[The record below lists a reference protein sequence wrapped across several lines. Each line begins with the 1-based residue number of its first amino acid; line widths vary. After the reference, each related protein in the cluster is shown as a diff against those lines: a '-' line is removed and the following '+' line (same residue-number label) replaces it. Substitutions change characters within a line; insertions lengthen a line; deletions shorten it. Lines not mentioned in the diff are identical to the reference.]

1 MTAAG
6 RTRVQLALAIGYS
19 GAQLALPLARVQRAE
34 TLGYHSVWTAEAYGS
49 DALSPL
55 AYLAAVTRR
64 IKLGAGIIQ
73 LAARTAANAAMTA
86 ATIDALAGGDRMLLG
101 IGVSG
106 PQIVEGWYGE
116 PWGSPYYRLKDYVAI
131 IRKIW
136 ARDTPVTYAG
146 REISLPYDGPD
157 ATGLAKP
164 LKSILH
170 MNPRLPIY
178 LGTGTEATVR
188 LTGEIADGWLPLG
201 FVPGSLPE
209 YLPWLEQGFARAGGK
224 SLRDLEIVAG
234 CHVHVGDD
242 VGAALAAL
250 KPEVALYVGGM
261 GARSKNFH
269 KDLMHRRGFGE
280 AADRI
285 QELYLAGRKDEAAA
299 AVPDEWVDHKS
310 LVGPRAR
317 IVERFRAWAD
327 SGATVISVRTQ
338 QDEAVEVM
346 AEAARQSA

>member
-1 MTAAG
+1 MK
-6 RTRVQLALAIGYS
+6 LALAIGYS
-19 GAQLALPLARVQRAE
+19 GAQMALPVARVQRAE
-34 TLGYHSVWTAEAYGS
+34 ALGYYSVWSAEAYGS

-55 AYLAAVTRR
+55 AYLAAVTQR
-64 IKLGAGIIQ
+64 IKLGSGIIQ

-86 ATIDALAGGDRMLLG
+86 ATIDAMAGGDRMLLG

-116 PWGSPYYRLKDYVAI
+116 PWGRPYHRLKDYVAI

-136 ARDTPVTYAG
+136 ARAAPVTHDG
-146 REISLPYDGPD
+146 SEISLPYRGPG
-157 ATGLAKP
+157 AVGLAKP

-170 MNPRLPIY
+170 MNAKIPIY

-188 LTGEIADGWLPLG
+188 LTAEIADGWLPLG
-201 FVPGSLPE
+201 FVPGSMPE
-209 YLPWLEQGFARAGGK
+209 YLPWLTEGFARAGGGK
-224 SLRDLEIVAG
+224 SLRDLEIMPNCYVR
-234 CHVHVGDD
+234 VDTD
-242 VGAALAAL
+242 VKAALAAL
-250 KPEVALYVGGM
+250 KPETALYVGGM

-269 KDLMHRRGFGE
+269 KTMMIRRGFG
-280 AADRI
+280 AAAERI

-299 AVPDEWVDHKS
+299 AVPDEWVDQKS

-317 IVERFRAWAD
+317 IMERYRAWAEN
-327 SGATVISVRTQ
+327 GATMLGVRTQ

-346 AEAARQSA
+346 AEAARVHG